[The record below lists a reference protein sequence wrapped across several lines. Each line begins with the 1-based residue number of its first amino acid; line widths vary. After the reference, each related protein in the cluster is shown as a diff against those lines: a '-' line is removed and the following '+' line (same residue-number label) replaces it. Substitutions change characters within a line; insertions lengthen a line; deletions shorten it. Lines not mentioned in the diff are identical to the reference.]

1 MEYVKHSNFFGVET
15 KENTCITDSGAP
27 SASTVGIVGLFYM
40 DSDNGDVYKCVAVAD
55 GVYTW
60 VKVGGVPTVTS
71 ADNGKFLRVVNG
83 AWSAVAIDS
92 AEGASF

>member
-15 KENTCITDSGAP
+15 KENTCITGSGAP
-27 SASTVGIVGLFYM
+27 SAATVGIVGLFYM
-40 DSDNGDVYKCVAVAD
+40 DSDTGDVYKCVAAAD

-60 VKVGGVPTVTS
+60 GRVGGVPAVTE
-71 ADNGKFLRVVNG
+71 ADDGKFLRVVSG
-83 AWSAVAIDS
+83 AWAAVAIDS